1 MLSCKTSA
9 SILQVDSPPIKV
21 YRPPQ
26 AGGGG
31 GGAGGGGG
39 GGGGIE
45 VFTDAMQCRASSAAS
60 FCHPD
65 CFPSGTMTLPC

>member
-9 SILQVDSPPIKV
+9 SILQVNSPPIKV

-26 AGGGG
+26 AG
-31 GGAGGGGG
+31 GGGGG

-65 CFPSGTMTLPC
+65 CFPSGTMTLLLLLLP

>member
-26 AGGGG
+26 AG
-31 GGAGGGGG
+31 GGGGG

-65 CFPSGTMTLPC
+65 CFPSGTMTLLLLLLP

>member
-26 AGGGG
+26 AGGER
-31 GGAGGGGG
+31 GGG